1 MDFDR
6 QLDERRTEMREQRQ
20 RHMAALEAMLDKAKQ
35 EKRELNTSEAAEFE
49 RLTGLV
55 KELDKHTGDTRDAGG
70 RFDTYG
76 IPRSGQWST
85 VSREAT
91 RRAASFVP
99 MIGKDTHD
107 LPSPDKPI
115 EARHDVNAW
124 LSQRK
129 DYNPT
134 NIDLRSFDRDAMW
147 KQVVTGNQAGREYR
161 ALAEGGQSASASG
174 GGVTVPIAFSGN
186 ILPLLR
192 AALVFT
198 AEGAGDGAVNGP
210 TLYPMQSQLEYY
222 PTYNTDAAAVTSY
235 VGESP
240 SLTPGT
246 AALGRGVLTAWTMAS
261 VQLASRQLI
270 DDTNVHGGI
279 ADLIETNTALA
290 MARGMDASALYGT
303 GSPAPWGIFSSEYSS
318 TIQTVSMGANGAA
331 PTNYN
336 QVSQAVEA
344 VRNANEH
351 GDLIIATNPSVF
363 GTYSRLTAASGDY
376 PLYWQPS
383 ADVAPY
389 WPPKTSTE
397 FLSTETQGS
406 SSAASSLLVLN
417 PNRVIL
423 GLRTE
428 GIQFM
433 TLTERYAD
441 ALQYGFVAYLRH
453 DWAFPYAAAA
463 ARVEGILTS

>member
-1 MDFDR
+1 MP
-6 QLDERRTEMREQRQ
+6 LIGT
-20 RHMAALEAMLDKAKQ
+20 
-35 EKRELNTSEAAEFE
+35 
-49 RLTGLV
+49 
-55 KELDKHTGDTRDAGG
+55 
-70 RFDTYG
+70 DTY
-76 IPRSGQWST
+76 
-85 VSREAT
+85 
-91 RRAASFVP
+91 
-99 MIGKDTHD
+99 D

-124 LSQRK
+124 MSQRA

-134 NIDLRSFDRDAMW
+134 NIDLGSFDRDAMW
-147 KQVVTGNQAGREYR
+147 RQIITRNQAGREYR
-161 ALAEGGQSASASG
+161 ALAEGAQSASASG
-174 GGVTVPIAFSGN
+174 GGVTVPISFSGN
-186 ILPLLR
+186 ILPLMR

-198 AEGAGDGAVNGP
+198 AEGADGGAVNGP
-210 TLYPMQSQLEYY
+210 TIMPMKTQVEYY
-222 PTYNTDAAAVTSY
+222 PTFNSDGSGVTTYVAENT
-235 VGESP
+235 

-246 AALGRGVLTAWTMAS
+246 ATLGRGVLNAWTMAS

-270 DDTNVHGGI
+270 DDTNVNGGI

-303 GSPAPWGIFSSEYSS
+303 GSPQPWGILSSQYSG
-318 TIQTVSMGANGAA
+318 TIQTVSMGTNGNA

-363 GTYSRLTAASGDY
+363 GTYSRLTGTGGTY
-376 PLYWQPS
+376 PLYWAPS

-397 FLSTETQGS
+397 FLTTETQGS
-406 SSAASSLLVLN
+406 SSVASSMLVLN
-417 PNRVIL
+417 PNRVLL
-423 GLRTE
+423 GMRTD

-433 TLTERYAD
+433 SLDQRYAD
-441 ALQYGFVAYLRH
+441 ALQYGFVSYLRH
-453 DWAFPYAAAA
+453 DWGFPYAAQA
-463 ARVEGILTS
+463 ARVQGILTS